1 MSTEKIEK
9 KPSLS
14 QKALKLRARAKNK
27 KPKFIRAES
36 WKYDRFSVSWRRP
49 RGLDNKIRRKI
60 KGWPAGVSVGYK
72 GPKSARCLHP
82 SGYREVLV
90 NNVQEL
96 TIVDPNTQAIR
107 IAHTVGKR
115 KRAIVI
121 AEAKKLNI
129 KILNIKVT
137 AEVEKKE
144 EELEEKTE
152 SETVETKEETTN
164 KQIEKEE
171 AVKAKRKRLRKRR
184 RKRNKKKQRRPNLN
198 QRRETKN
205 NDRLKKPTSFSC
217 ANPENRSKPCMD
229 KP

>member
-14 QKALKLRARAKNK
+14 QKELRLRARAKNK

-72 GPKSARCLHP
+72 GPKIARGLHP

-90 NNVQEL
+90 NNVHEIA
-96 TIVDPNTQAIR
+96 IVDPTTQAIR

-115 KRAIVI
+115 KRALVI

-129 KILNIKVT
+129 KILNIKVS
-137 AEVEKKE
+137 AEAEKKE
-144 EELEEKTE
+144 EETEEKTE
-152 SETVETKEETTN
+152 SETVEAKEETAN
-164 KQIEKEE
+164 KGIEKE
-171 AVKAKRKRLRKRR
+171 
-184 RKRNKKKQRRPNLN
+184 KKQKKEKEPKK
-198 QRRETKN
+198 TKPKS
-205 NDRLKKPTSFSC
+205 KKGDG
-217 ANPENRSKPCMD
+217 KQ
-229 KP
+229 

>member
-1 MSTEKIEK
+1 MATEKIEK

-14 QKALKLRARAKNK
+14 QKELKLRARAKNK

-72 GPKSARCLHP
+72 GPKIARGLHP

-96 TIVDPNTQAIR
+96 SIVDPSTQAIR

-115 KRAIVI
+115 KRALVI

-129 KILNIKVT
+129 KILNIKVS
-137 AEVEKKE
+137 VEENKE
-144 EELEEKTE
+144 GTEEKTE
-152 SETVETKEETTN
+152 SEAVEAQEETAD
-164 KQIEKEE
+164 KGIEKKE
-171 AVKAKRKRLRKRR
+171 ASKE
-184 RKRNKKKQRRPNLN
+184 KKQKKEKEPKK
-198 QRRETKN
+198 TKSKS
-205 NDRLKKPTSFSC
+205 KKGDG
-217 ANPENRSKPCMD
+217 KQ
-229 KP
+229 